1 MQIQMPAHGTRSGKE
16 RGHHVLQPRCPRRF
30 VTLRKLRPAPAEH
43 AVNVAHQIPFVLRQ
57 RRGIAEHHQHAAL
70 QGNFIAIQRAQQQID
85 NLNGRRF
92 IPVNAR

>member
-43 AVNVAHQIPFVLRQ
+43 AVNVAHQIPFILRPAG
-57 RRGIAEHHQHAAL
+57 RLPRHHQHAAL
-70 QGNFIAIQRAQQQID
+70 QAISLRYSAQQQID